1 MKNSEASTQDT
12 ERFQLPEKIK
22 KELRETLVNLKIILK
37 DNLNFFHELVK
48 KCTSVGTNYIYDREV
63 AQMIEKEYPD
73 LYKYESG
80 IELLRKSYDLV
91 RLVCLNTSDI
101 KAFIQE
107 MNIEDPL
114 ALRYDIQDE
123 IVNILGNITNED

>member
-48 KCTSVGTNYIYDREV
+48 KCTSTSLGKSCST
-63 AQMIEKEYPD
+63 
-73 LYKYESG
+73 
-80 IELLRKSYDLV
+80 LLLS
-91 RLVCLNTSDI
+91 
-101 KAFIQE
+101 
-107 MNIEDPL
+107 NIS
-114 ALRYDIQDE
+114 
-123 IVNILGNITNED
+123 VT

>member
-63 AQMIEKEYPD
+63 TQMIEKEYPD

-80 IELLRKSYDLV
+80 IELLQKSHDLV

-107 MNIEDPL
+107 MNIGAPL
-114 ALRYDIQDE
+114 ALRCDIQDE